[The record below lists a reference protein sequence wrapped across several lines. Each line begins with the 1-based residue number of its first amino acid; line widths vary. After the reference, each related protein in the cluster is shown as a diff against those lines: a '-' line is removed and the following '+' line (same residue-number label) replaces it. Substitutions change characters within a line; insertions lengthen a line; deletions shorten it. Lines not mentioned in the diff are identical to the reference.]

1 MKNNVNREL
10 PDDVMSALDYK
21 PYETTNIGN
30 PDIQRVAPSVHVQT
44 GDDKLVDSIEDVVKA
59 TVKDGMTIS
68 FHHHFRNGDFVF
80 NKVMRVIIDA
90 GIKNLTLAPSSL
102 TGVMNDMVIEAI
114 KAGTVT
120 NITSSGMRGSLG
132 DFVSHGNLK
141 NPVIFRSHGDRA
153 RAIEHGDIKI
163 DVAFL
168 GVPNADKLGNANGM
182 DGKAVFGSLGYA
194 LMDAQYAN
202 KVVLLT
208 DNLMPYPN
216 TPASIK
222 QTQVDY
228 VVQVDQ
234 VGDPDKIGSGAT
246 RFTKD
251 PKELKIASTVNDV
264 IVNSP
269 YFKDGFSFQTGSGGA
284 ALAVTRYL
292 RQAMIDNKI
301 KASFALGGI
310 TKPTTDLLNE
320 GLIDRVMDVQ
330 DFDKGA
336 ADSMHTNP
344 KQQEIDA
351 SWYADPDNKGAMVD
365 QLDVVI
371 LSALEIDTKFNVN
384 VMTGSDG
391 VIRGA
396 VGGHQDAA
404 TAKLTIISAPLVR
417 GRIATVVPDVT
428 TVVTPGDSIDVLV
441 TEYGIAINPKRKDL
455 QESLGHLAGVPV
467 YTIDEL
473 QKMAAAKVGTPKPLE
488 FTDRTVALVE
498 YRDGSVIDAI
508 HEVKD

>member
-10 PDDVMSALDYK
+10 PDDVMNALDYQ
-21 PYETTNIGN
+21 PYQTTNIGN